1 MRSALSLKTVA
12 GSYYGS
18 PTNITRFGFNKNG
31 CRAVNSK
38 HWQASSTIRCDILF
52 SKFSDNFLVPPVERV
67 VSITLELSIIFLS
80 ISFRFLIF
88 AFKKPFLIA

>member
-1 MRSALSLKTVA
+1 MSSAFLLKTVA

-18 PTNITRFGFNKNG
+18 PTNITRDGFNRNG

-52 SKFSDNFLVPPVERV
+52 LKFSDNFQVPPVDRV
-67 VSITLELSIIFLS
+67 DNITLEL
-80 ISFRFLIF
+80 
-88 AFKKPFLIA
+88 FKK